1 MLNSSLETATQTIL
15 DRLDHL
21 RSELDGVKRA
31 TAPSFT
37 HPTSTAGPV
46 NPFQD
51 PSATALPHDDIP
63 IDSAL
68 TTAAAGSSFE
78 PSRDF
83 LRIPPHKASADTI
96 LQWDV
101 FEGRHP
107 PNALIGVLFRPDQTE
122 DGVSPAAA
130 AGQSPATGPDAPAA
144 SMGLTPPDDE
154 QIPALVDRFLTN
166 VYTKNP
172 ILDVER
178 LVKHGR
184 RCADRGVGWDGWSC
198 LVLLACAL
206 GSVAKPFDRSLQL
219 AKPTPGEGKE
229 EGGAGMSSARL
240 YAKELQQGESCFTL
254 ACRRLGSL
262 KYSMLGAQC
271 HFFAGGTFHFTPV
284 QLSHAH

>member
-1 MLNSSLETATQTIL
+1 MKRTAT
-15 DRLDHL
+15 
-21 RSELDGVKRA
+21 
-31 TAPSFT
+31 TASFT
-37 HPTSTAGPV
+37 QPPAVPAFPAQAPLHS
-46 NPFQD
+46 
-51 PSATALPHDDIP
+51 LPHDTIP

-68 TTAAAGSSFE
+68 TATAPSYE

-83 LRIPPHKASADTI
+83 LRIPPHRASADTI
-96 LQWDV
+96 LQWPV
-101 FEGRHP
+101 FEGRYP
-107 PNALIGVLFRPDQTE
+107 PNSIIGVLFRPDDQQTAQ
-122 DGVSPAAA
+122 D
-130 AGQSPATGPDAPAA
+130 GQSPAICPDLVTSP
-144 SMGLTPPDDE
+144 MGLTPPDDE
-154 QIPALVDRFLTN
+154 QIPSLVDRFLTN

-219 AKPTPGEGKE
+219 AKPGPGGAPGEE
-229 EGGAGMSSARL
+229 AGAGMASAKL
-240 YAKELQQGESCFTL
+240 YAKELQQGDSCFTL

-271 HFFAGGTFHFTPV
+271 HFFAGGE
-284 QLSHAH
+284 SEY